1 MQIAFSSGNKN
12 SSPELKFYDN
22 FFLKDPFKIYKKHQI
37 VGVYYNILSN
47 YLTVR
52 LMTILIVIIP
62 IILFISHLGVFCIR
76 VKYKMKVKRLSE
88 TLLASGLRCVPSV
101 SRENVYLARLSWWLS
116 WLDSCTRLPRG
127 SPGPRLSHWRWLEYS
142 GGWGGEVDE
151 KKEDAVTEMKRKEGN
166 GGLREGISRE
176 EEKRRWDNG

>member
-1 MQIAFSSGNKN
+1 M
-12 SSPELKFYDN
+12 
-22 FFLKDPFKIYKKHQI
+22 
-37 VGVYYNILSN
+37 GVYYNILSN
-47 YLTVR
+47 YMTVR

-76 VKYKMKVKRLSE
+76 VKYKMKVKRLSG

-142 GGWGGEVDE
+142 GGWGGGEVDE
-151 KKEDAVTEMKRKEGN
+151 KKENAVTEMKRKEGN